1 MRLASYLHQG
11 ASSYGAVRG
20 GGIIDLKPR
29 LALGS
34 LRELLELGQLGAVDR
49 LLRSANADFSVEDV
63 QLLPP
68 ILDSRKVLAVGL
80 NFQAHRDEAKSAREV
95 LDTPEPTVFTRF
107 WDSQVGHGQG
117 IVKPSVAERF
127 DYEGELAVVISR
139 HAYRISEAQALS
151 HVAGYACF
159 NDGTA
164 RDWQRHSSQWVL
176 GKSHF
181 HSGAFGPWL
190 VTADEVDDLAEHTLT
205 TRVNG
210 EQRQHASFGD
220 LIFPIPKLISYISQ
234 CTPLGPGD
242 VIATGTPAGVG
253 AALDPPQLLEI
264 GDVVD
269 VECSCVGT
277 LRNVIVADS
286 HP

>member
-1 MRLASYLHQG
+1 MRLASYVHRG
-11 ASSYGAVRG
+11 ACSYGAVTTG
-20 GGIIDLKPR
+20 GVVDLNAR
-29 LALGS
+29 LAAGS
-34 LRELLELGQLGAVDR
+34 LRELLDLGQLGVVER
-49 LLRSANADFSVEDV
+49 LLRSAAVDFSVEDV
-63 QLLPP
+63 ELLPP
-68 ILDSRKVLAVGL
+68 IVDSRKMLAVGL
-80 NFQAHRDEAKSAREV
+80 NFQAHRDEAQSPREV
-95 LDTPEPTVFTRF
+95 LETPEPTVFTRF

-117 IVKPSVAERF
+117 MVKPSVSERF
-127 DYEGELAVVISR
+127 DYEGELAVVIGR
-139 HAYRISEAQALS
+139 RTYRVSAAEAPS
-151 HVAGYACF
+151 HIAGYSCF

-190 VTADEVDDLAEHTLT
+190 VTADEVDDLARHTLT

-210 EQRQHASFGD
+210 ERRQHASFID

-234 CTPLGPGD
+234 CTPLHPGD

-253 AALDPPQLLEI
+253 AALDPPRLLEI

-277 LRNVIVADS
+277 LRNVIVADAQD
-286 HP
+286 

>member
-1 MRLASYLHQG
+1 VRLASYIRRG
-11 ASSYGAVRG
+11 GCSYGVVVS
-20 GGIIDLKPR
+20 GGIVDLKAR
-29 LALGS
+29 LAPRS
-34 LRELLELGQLGAVDR
+34 LRELLELGDPGLVER
-49 LLRSANADFSVEDV
+49 LLRSATADFSVEDV
-63 QLLPP
+63 ELLPP

-80 NFQAHRDEAKSAREV
+80 NFQAHRDEAQSPREV
-95 LDTPEPTVFTRF
+95 LETLEPTVFTRF

-117 IVKPSVAERF
+117 MVKPSVSERF
-127 DYEGELAVVISR
+127 DYEGELAVVIGR
-139 HAYRISEAQALS
+139 RTYRVSEAEALS
-151 HVAGYACF
+151 RIAGYSCF

-190 VTADEVDDLAEHTLT
+190 VTADEVDELTRHTLT

-210 EQRQHASFGD
+210 ERRQHASFAD

-234 CTPLGPGD
+234 CTPLRPGD

-253 AALDPPQLLEI
+253 AALDPPQLLKI

-277 LRNVIVADS
+277 LRNVIMADAQD
-286 HP
+286 